1 MNPAGMESSQPKPT
15 GSTNAPAPGPET
27 RAQRLERIKRE
38 IAAGVYETPEKLEAA
53 VERML
58 GVLID

>member
-1 MNPAGMESSQPKPT
+1 MESSQPKPVA
-15 GSTNAPAPGPET
+15 SANPPSPEQET

-38 IAAGVYETPEKLEAA
+38 IEAGSYDTPEKLEAA